1 MKLSQLYAAT
11 GDFENAVSELH
22 KFIPV
27 PGSFTPDA
35 KGYRELGR
43 AGFSQPEMMTWAATT
58 SAVTGER
65 DKAFD
70 YLEKALAD
78 DEIEL
83 ILCIRYPTLD
93 SIRSGPRYSALMKQ
107 LGLPE

>member
-1 MKLSQLYAAT
+1 
-11 GDFENAVSELH
+11 
-22 KFIPV
+22 
-27 PGSFTPDA
+27 
-35 KGYRELGR
+35 
-43 AGFSQPEMMTWAATT
+43 
-58 SAVTGER
+58 VTGER